1 MLFNIDSN
9 ISSIKASRFPTLD
22 SYKITFNTY
31 GTDNVINIVFKLN
44 KDESAKIENNQL
56 SKFLKTKLFIINSN
70 ILENNFNNLSSND
83 NYLLL
88 DEYIQ
93 KNNLLFLDI
102 NSSYEGIT
110 SKDGSRTYSKTFTIP
125 ELQLKYL
132 TLGYYFY
139 YDLNDYLSEYKL
151 DLSYINKAIFW
162 NNLNLISLAIDDKL
176 SNNPSLIDIRKV
188 KSLLNNKII
197 DNPTLSLDI
206 EQTLNK
212 KLKESKLFN
221 TSYTKYFS
229 NSYITKNQNNNLALI
244 FNLNYKKLL
253 TSNSIYDPIINKSI
267 DDLFEIYSQI
277 NKITGIS
284 VLRKQKRLYKNK
296 NGKTFKDIRNSEVV
310 LCSSAVDNTNSIVT
324 IDNPDVVFTEQNTNN
339 SFGSDIKTYTLIDK
353 KAFKNGGGVYDYG
366 IKISINNNL
375 NVLYKYLA
383 EQHMSSG
390 AKALEDFKNLL
401 DNPSNYNPLDDLLSR
416 DFIKSLGNDGSNTSL
431 VAELKNALDSFFLV
445 LNVFGLKET
454 IDADLENSIV
464 NIFDPQNLSVQNILY
479 FIEVYQRLQ
488 HQLVSIT
495 KQIYDNTV
503 TIEHWFNNPYE
514 ADKYINY
521 GYKFFNFGSLEQRSS
536 FPAIDSSIYVQKIN
550 SETIKYTNDDGVVDD
565 SSDNTLY
572 TFITPSNIVF
582 SDNKT
587 LTLDSLI
594 QNQASIS
601 NLEYS
606 EALIQIK
613 KLSLKE
619 GTIHNIVSNGNNNF
633 KINTLLGK
641 RKILTNKI
649 GNIAEDISNE
659 LSIVT
664 SNINNKTSN
673 TNLFSNTNN
682 LQNFTNNIKNNL
694 DTSSLLLQIINSVSL
709 DKKTFNFNNSNTT
722 TNNNGVSGVIENN
735 LSTLAYNLLPMHIKS
750 LLSKKTNLFLESD
763 QYLKNIEL
771 YSKYLI
777 LFNTI
782 HSVQYLSYNSS
793 TGEEEWVYL
802 TKRLLDTEIDGK
814 MLICKLTSYINS
826 NYNLEGTKNLNLP
839 VYDSYFMLKITSA
852 NTALP
857 IITSFVRN
865 KAATISG
872 LVSNVSVNRNNI
884 PFKTKQTEK
893 NSKIEA
899 AVDLL
904 NKKIISSNIEASK
917 KFNDNLN
924 RFLKIKK

>member
-1 MLFNIDSN
+1 
-9 ISSIKASRFPTLD
+9 
-22 SYKITFNTY
+22 
-31 GTDNVINIVFKLN
+31 
-44 KDESAKIENNQL
+44 
-56 SKFLKTKLFIINSN
+56 
-70 ILENNFNNLSSND
+70 
-83 NYLLL
+83 
-88 DEYIQ
+88 
-93 KNNLLFLDI
+93 
-102 NSSYEGIT
+102 
-110 SKDGSRTYSKTFTIP
+110 
-125 ELQLKYL
+125 
-132 TLGYYFY
+132 
-139 YDLNDYLSEYKL
+139 
-151 DLSYINKAIFW
+151 
-162 NNLNLISLAIDDKL
+162 
-176 SNNPSLIDIRKV
+176 
-188 KSLLNNKII
+188 
-197 DNPTLSLDI
+197 
-206 EQTLNK
+206 
-212 KLKESKLFN
+212 
-221 TSYTKYFS
+221 
-229 NSYITKNQNNNLALI
+229 
-244 FNLNYKKLL
+244 
-253 TSNSIYDPIINKSI
+253 
-267 DDLFEIYSQI
+267 
-277 NKITGIS
+277 
-284 VLRKQKRLYKNK
+284 
-296 NGKTFKDIRNSEVV
+296 
-310 LCSSAVDNTNSIVT
+310 
-324 IDNPDVVFTEQNTNN
+324 
-339 SFGSDIKTYTLIDK
+339 
-353 KAFKNGGGVYDYG
+353 
-366 IKISINNNL
+366 
-375 NVLYKYLA
+375 
-383 EQHMSSG
+383 
-390 AKALEDFKNLL
+390 
-401 DNPSNYNPLDDLLSR
+401 
-416 DFIKSLGNDGSNTSL
+416 
-431 VAELKNALDSFFLV
+431 
-445 LNVFGLKET
+445 
-454 IDADLENSIV
+454 
-464 NIFDPQNLSVQNILY
+464 
-479 FIEVYQRLQ
+479 VYQRLQ
-488 HQLVSIT
+488 QQLVSIT

-503 TIEHWFNNPYE
+503 TIEHWFNNQYE

-536 FPAIDSSIYVQKIN
+536 FPVIDSNIYVQKIN

-565 SSDNTLY
+565 SSNNTLY

-587 LTLDSLI
+587 LLLDNLI
-594 QNQASIS
+594 ENQASIS
-601 NLEYS
+601 NLEFS

-659 LSIVT
+659 LSITT

-682 LQNFTNNIKNNL
+682 LPNFTNNIKNNL

-709 DKKTFNFNNSNTT
+709 DKKTFNFNNLNTT

-735 LSTLAYNLLPMHIKS
+735 LSTFAYNLLPMHIKS

-763 QYLKNIEL
+763 EYLKNIEL
-771 YSKYLI
+771 YSKYLV

-782 HSVQYLSYNSS
+782 HSVQYLSYNPS

-802 TKRLLDTEIDGK
+802 TKRLLDTAIDGK

-872 LVSNVSVNRNNI
+872 LVSNASVNRNNV

-924 RFLKIKK
+924 RFLKIK